1 MSGAGG
7 APTGVAG
14 ASGTSNVAGSTG
26 SAAGAGGMMSQ
37 AGGSGPCRGCVELVM
52 PVTAAE
58 QSAQFQFQFAAP
70 GLDFSAGSVQWRVQ
84 VLQADTNPNFF
95 LTTDVQNGASNS
107 YAGVF
112 ANYSVL
118 STYNF
123 PPGQWLD
130 LAVDVSAHPPP
141 QTGPGFNY
149 RAVEWVSLTIGTTAA
164 FEGTGTVRVLIDSVM
179 FTGVSGAT
187 STEFSTGLD
196 GLMLNTFDAPQGT
209 QPPIL
214 HPL

>member
-1 MSGAGG
+1 MMSQ
-7 APTGVAG
+7 GVAG
-14 ASGTSNVAGSTG
+14 SGDV
-26 SAAGAGGMMSQ
+26 
-37 AGGSGPCRGCVELVM
+37 PCRGCVELVM

-70 GLDFSAGSVQWRVQ
+70 GLDFSSGAVQWRVQ
-84 VLQADTNPNFF
+84 VLQADTNPSYF
-95 LTTDVQNGASNS
+95 LTTDVQNGPSNS